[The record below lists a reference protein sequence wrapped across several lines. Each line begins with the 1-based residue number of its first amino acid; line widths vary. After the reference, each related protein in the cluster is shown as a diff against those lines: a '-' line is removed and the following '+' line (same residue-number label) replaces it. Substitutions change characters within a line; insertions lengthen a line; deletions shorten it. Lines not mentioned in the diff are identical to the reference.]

1 MDRLAYLASSG
12 AKQLL
17 HRQET
22 IAHNLAN
29 ANTIGF
35 RADLDAFRAVP
46 VQAGAQDSA
55 QGQASGQAQAQ
66 GIGTR
71 VFVVESTPGFD
82 SSAGPLQATGRNLD
96 VAVDGD
102 GYIAVESRDG
112 SEAYTRAGSL
122 DVGADGVLRTRS
134 GLSVLGD
141 GGPITIPEN
150 ARVTIGGDG
159 TVSVI
164 TGSDSKNVNVLG
176 RIKLVGAPASSLV
189 KGGDGLLRPIDGN
202 ALQADANIKLIDG
215 TLEGSNVNPVD
226 ALVGMIAV
234 ARQFETQMRLMSN
247 AEQNSRDATKLLAIN
262 A

>member
-1 MDRLAYLASSG
+1 MDRLAYLASAG

-29 ANTIGF
+29 VNTTGF

-46 VQAGAQDSA
+46 VQGE
-55 QGQASGQAQAQ
+55 GM
-66 GIGTR
+66 GTR
-71 VFVVESTPGFD
+71 VFVAESTPGFD

-96 VAVDGD
+96 VAVDGE
-102 GYIAVESRDG
+102 GYMAVESRDG

-122 DVGADGVLRTRS
+122 DVGPDGVLRTRS
-134 GLSVLGD
+134 GLAVLGD

-159 TVSVI
+159 TVSAI
-164 TGSDSKNVNVLG
+164 TGNNSKNANVLG
-176 RIKLVGAPASSLV
+176 KIKLVSAPAASLV
-189 KGGDGLLRPIDGN
+189 KGGDGLLRPVNGN
-202 ALQADANIKLIDG
+202 APASDAAIKLVDG

-247 AEQNSRDATKLLAIN
+247 AEQNSRDATKLLSTN
-262 A
+262 G

>member
-1 MDRLAYLASSG
+1 MDRLAYLASAG

-29 ANTIGF
+29 ASTTGF

-46 VQAGAQDSA
+46 VQGP
-55 QGQASGQAQAQ
+55 GM
-66 GIGTR
+66 GTR
-71 VFVVESTPGFD
+71 VFVAESTPGFD
-82 SSAGPLQATGRNLD
+82 SSPGPLQATGRNLD
-96 VAVDGD
+96 VAVDGE
-102 GYIAVESRDG
+102 GYMAVESRDG

-122 DVGADGVLRTRS
+122 DVGPDGILRTRG
-134 GLSVLGD
+134 GLAVLGD
-141 GGPITIPEN
+141 GGPITVPDN

-159 TVSVI
+159 TVSAI
-164 TGSDSKNVNVLG
+164 TGNDSKNANVVG
-176 RIKLVGAPASSLV
+176 KIKLVSAPAASLV
-189 KGGDGLLRPIDGN
+189 KSGDGLLRAVDGN
-202 ALQADANIKLIDG
+202 APASDPNIKLVDG

-247 AEQNSRDATKLLAIN
+247 AEQNSRDATKLLAN
-262 A
+262 NG